1 MKKLFF
7 ILMPFFLISC
17 YKNDIDTLKKQ
28 VVELQYKFDSLSNAL
43 TINTGIL
50 QKRADSLSS
59 ALTVTNSKIAQT
71 TFNITS
77 AIKTSD
83 SISTQ
88 LKAINTQITN
98 LNSQLATANANVASI
113 TAQITSLNQ
122 QYADLLTKY
131 DSLLTLLTT
140 YPFNTIKDGLVAY
153 YPFTGNANDSSGNRI
168 NGTVQGASLTT
179 DRFGNLNSA
188 YNFNGSSNYISLS
201 NTFLNGAIVTQMS
214 YSIWFKISN
223 YPSSGN
229 AYTLTD
235 KNAYWRQV
243 QMTIGSNGS
252 INFWWTYPNPQAY
265 YGTYS
270 SANIVSL
277 NKWNNYTVVLNGNIL
292 NAYLNGILITTFI
305 QNSNNG
311 SIDFSYLTQ
320 GNSTST
326 NLIGVQNSVSPGF
339 QYYFNGSID
348 DFRVYN
354 RTLTTNEIAYLN
366 LN

>member
-7 ILMPFFLISC
+7 ILMPFILISC
-17 YKNDIDTLKKQ
+17 YKNDIEALNKQ
-28 VVELQYKFDSLSNAL
+28 VVQFQHKLDSLSNTL
-43 TINTGIL
+43 TANTNIL
-50 QKRADSLSS
+50 QKSADSLSQ
-59 ALTVTNSKIAQT
+59 ALALTNSKISQT
-71 TFNITS
+71 SLSIAA
-77 AIKTSD
+77 AIKTND

-88 LKAINTQITN
+88 LKAINTQISS
-98 LNSQLATANANVASI
+98 LKSQLLNANANVTSI
-113 TAQITSLNQ
+113 SAQITTLNQ
-122 QYADLLTKY
+122 QYADLLIKY
-131 DSLLTLLTT
+131 NSLLSLITT
-140 YPFNTIKDGLVAY
+140 YPFNTIRDGLVAY
-153 YPFTGNANDSSGNRI
+153 YPFTGNANDSSGNKI
-168 NGTVQGASLTT
+168 NGTVQGASLTA

-188 YNFNGSSNYISLS
+188 YNFNGTSNYIVLS

-214 YSIWFKISN
+214 YSIWFKIAS

-229 AYTLTD
+229 AYTLSD

-243 QMTIGSNGS
+243 QMFIGSNGG

-270 SANIVSL
+270 SVNIVTL

-292 NAYLNGILITTFI
+292 NAYLNGNLITSFI

-326 NLIGVQNSVSPGF
+326 NLIGVQNSLSPGF
-339 QYYFNGSID
+339 QYYFNGQID
-348 DFRVYN
+348 DLRVYN